1 MKKFITS
8 RVNRFAFSE
17 ADVRLK
23 SRQLFERFSD
33 LVAGATVYSGKIC
46 VGICVSNLA
55 LAGESF
61 MIYNVLRHRRH
72 HAFLTLTALLA
83 VAACHPVAAPAQEPP
98 VWCDANEVKTLRKQ
112 FVYLPSNFAQASL
125 VAEVGRVKA
134 EAIEREMH
142 LQPGWTQAQFS
153 QAEAEERIK
162 KLRFR
167 YGLKPGFTADD
178 WAAGNAQRLLVDFRK
193 QYALKAGF
201 SEQDLRL
208 NLAALELT
216 FKPSE
221 HVGLAKP
228 AQWPLS
234 YDAQISWA
242 GPALADQIAAQYR
255 LPASWSFKDLY
266 DGAGPAYATQYAH
279 WYNLR
284 QDMTHAEI
292 VAALG
297 LASANIVVEKRRLRN
312 HYSVAELMD
321 AAGKSAVAQVRS
333 SLQFPDDQELNEA
346 NYMAFMKGL
355 ELKLLNGQF
364 KTLPSNFSEA
374 DVIASYTA
382 EASEREQQHYDLP
395 SGFTERDWINA
406 YALSWVASFRLMY
419 TLPLNFGEQD
429 LVTEIKKRVARGFC
443 SPLPGAGG

>member
-1 MKKFITS
+1 
-8 RVNRFAFSE
+8 
-17 ADVRLK
+17 
-23 SRQLFERFSD
+23 
-33 LVAGATVYSGKIC
+33 
-46 VGICVSNLA
+46 
-55 LAGESF
+55 
-61 MIYNVLRHRRH
+61 MIYNILRHRH
-72 HAFLTLTALLA
+72 CAFLTLTALLA
-83 VAACHPVAAPAQEPP
+83 VSACHPVAAPAQEPP
-98 VWCDANEVKTLRKQ
+98 VWCDADEVKTLRKQ
-112 FVYLPSNFAQASL
+112 FLYLPSNFTQASL

-134 EAIEREMH
+134 EAVEREMH
-142 LQPGWTQAQFS
+142 LQPGWTQVQFA

-162 KLRFR
+162 KLRVR
-167 YGLKPGFTADD
+167 NGLKPGFTADD
-178 WAAGNAQRLLVDFRK
+178 WATGNAQRLLADFRK

-221 HVGLAKP
+221 HVNLAQP
-228 AQWPLS
+228 AHWPLS
-234 YDAQISWA
+234 YDEQISWA
-242 GPALADQIAAQYR
+242 GPALADQIAGQYR
-255 LPASWSFKDLY
+255 LPANWSFKDLY

-297 LASANIVVEKRRLRN
+297 LASANIVVEKRGLRN
-312 HYSVAELMD
+312 HYSVAELIA

-333 SLQFPDDQELNEA
+333 SLRFPDEQELNEA
-346 NYMAFMKGL
+346 NYMAFRKGL
-355 ELKLLNGQF
+355 ELQLLNGQF

-374 DVIASYTA
+374 DVIASYTK
-382 EASEREQQHYDLP
+382 EASDREQQHYDLP

-443 SPLPGAGG
+443 SPLSSGVE